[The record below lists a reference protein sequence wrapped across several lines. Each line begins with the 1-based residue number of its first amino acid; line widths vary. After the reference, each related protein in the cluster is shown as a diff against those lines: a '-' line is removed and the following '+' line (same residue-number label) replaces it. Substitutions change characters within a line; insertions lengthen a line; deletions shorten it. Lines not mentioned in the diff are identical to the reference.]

1 MNRIAALL
9 ALLCAAPAQG
19 ILAGSAAGSSA
30 NLSVDPR
37 FSAADDWHLRPD
49 STLRNAG
56 LLNPPGGLPSF
67 DIEVQPRSYNASVD
81 MGVYQHGDSIFADR
95 FGG

>member
-1 MNRIAALL
+1 VNRIAALL
-9 ALLCAAPAQG
+9 ALLCAAPGQG

-67 DIEVQPRSYNASVD
+67 DIEGQPRSYNASVD